1 MKTFASSIFQ
11 YKDHVWIYDVKS
23 KSWSEGPSLNVKR
36 SQHVCIVDPKTKTI
50 HVIGGWTLKQTRHG
64 QNWKPLKS
72 TETLNE
78 ANSKWEMGP
87 DIKKP
92 LLYSAA
98 VSSRSNEY
106 IGYIVGG
113 NSATPKLW
121 ALRRRDM
128 EWIEI
133 SKHFEVRRMMHSLV
147 NVKKSEKAC

>member
-1 MKTFASSIFQ
+1 M
-11 YKDHVWIYDVKS
+11 
-23 KSWSEGPSLNVKR
+23 
-36 SQHVCIVDPKTKTI
+36 CIVDPKTKTI
-50 HVIGGWTLKQTRHG
+50 HVIGGWTMKKTKIG

-72 TETLNE
+72 TETYNE

-87 DIKKP
+87 NIKKP

-98 VSSRSNEY
+98 VSSRSNKY

-113 NSATPKLW
+113 TSYTPKVW

-133 SKHFEVRRMMHSLV
+133 SKDLEVRRMMHSLV
-147 NVKKSEKAC
+147 NVKKSEKGC

>member
-11 YKDHVWIYDVKS
+11 YKDQVWIYDVKG
-23 KSWSEGPSLNVKR
+23 KNWSEGPSLNVKR

-50 HVIGGWTLKQTRHG
+50 HVIGGYTMKQTRIG
-64 QNWKPLKS
+64 QYPKPLKS
-72 TETLNE
+72 TETFNE

-87 DIKKP
+87 NIKKS

-113 NSATPKLW
+113 TSTTPKFW

-133 SKHFEVRRMMHSLV
+133 SKDFEVRRMMHSLV
-147 NVKKSEKAC
+147 NMKKSAKSC